1 MHSRNQFMVWMTV
14 FTIIFSTVWLAN
26 QSMANDNE
34 STYYKIDKGLF
45 YLKEVFETISRNYVE
60 ELDPETLSKSAIE
73 GMLKEFDPYTVFFE
87 DPGSHQMQMITRGRY
102 GGVGMEIGFQGKKIT
117 VITPMEDTPAQRA
130 GVRAGDVIVRINKT
144 SVKTSSLEETS
155 RLLRGK
161 VGTSVEIEIERPG
174 VNKTIVLNLVR
185 EEILIKDVSYAE
197 FLEDGTAYIRLTAFS
212 DKASQELKETIRN
225 LKEER
230 KIKRVVL
237 DLRGNPGGLLT
248 SAVEVANVFLPPGQL
263 VVSTRGSHES
273 ESKFFTKEHPWL
285 PTEPLVV
292 LVDESSAS
300 AAEIVAG
307 AIQDMDRGVLVGAS
321 TFGKGL
327 VQKVYPIDRVS
338 QAYLKITTAKYY
350 VPSGRSIQKEDY
362 KKNTEVFTSRTDSIE
377 FNRKVRFFTQ
387 NGRVVYG
394 GGGIQPDVAAADID
408 AKDTYLQNLVNRGF
422 LFQFAVD
429 YLSQRPEIKTQERV
443 VVDEGILLSLKSY
456 LEKNDFDFEIDGEKQ
471 LDEFLSLAD
480 KNKFNSDITDL
491 VTVARQKLQ
500 TEKNKQFKLHQSQ
513 IEHLLE
519 AEFAEKLSGSSA
531 RIKTLLL
538 YDNQLKTA
546 MQVLRNMQQY
556 ENILAVK

>member
-212 DKASQELKETIRN
+212 DKASQELKEAIRT

-273 ESKFFTKEHPWL
+273 ESKFFTKEHPLL

-292 LVDESSAS
+292 LIDESSAS

-362 KKNTEVFTSRTDSIE
+362 KKNAEVFTNRTDSLE
-377 FNRKVRFFTQ
+377 FSRKVRFFTQ

-408 AKDTYLQNLVNRGF
+408 AKDIYLQNLVNRGF

-429 YLSQRPEIKTQERV
+429 YLSQRPEIKAQERV
-443 VVDEGILLSLKSY
+443 IVDEGILLSLKSY
-456 LEKNDFDFEIDGEKQ
+456 LEKNGFDFEIDGEKQ

-519 AEFAEKLSGSSA
+519 AEFAEKLSGASA

>member
-174 VNKTIVLNLVR
+174 VNKTVVLNLVR

-273 ESKFFTKEHPWL
+273 ESKFFTKEHPLL

-292 LVDESSAS
+292 LIDESSAS

-362 KKNTEVFTSRTDSIE
+362 KKNAEVYTNRTDSLE

-408 AKDTYLQNLVNRGF
+408 AKDAYLQNLVNRGF

-429 YLSQRPEIKTQERV
+429 YLSQRPEIKAQERV
-443 VVDEGILLSLKSY
+443 IVDEGILLSLKGY
-456 LEKNDFDFEIDGEKQ
+456 LEKNGFDFEIDGEKQ

-519 AEFAEKLSGSSA
+519 AEFAEKLSGASA